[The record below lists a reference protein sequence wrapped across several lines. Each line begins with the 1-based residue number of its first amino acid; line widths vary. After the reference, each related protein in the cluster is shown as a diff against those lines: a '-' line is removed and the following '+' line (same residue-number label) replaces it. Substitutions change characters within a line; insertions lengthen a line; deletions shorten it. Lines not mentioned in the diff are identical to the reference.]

1 MGCGSEAA
9 GSQPR
14 EKTPGCCGLNCLVQ
28 QQKATLKKKRPVA
41 QAGGVDSQQK
51 TPKKRPVAKATLKK
65 NARWLKRAVATRK
78 KKRQKNALWLLK
90 RAAAARETKR
100 PVAGHSGNCLKKVV

>member
-1 MGCGSEAA
+1 M
-9 GSQPR
+9 
-14 EKTPGCCGLNCLVQ
+14 
-28 QQKATLKKKRPVA
+28 A
-41 QAGGVDSQQK
+41 QAGAVDSQQK

-65 NARWLKRAVATRK
+65 NALWLERAAATRD